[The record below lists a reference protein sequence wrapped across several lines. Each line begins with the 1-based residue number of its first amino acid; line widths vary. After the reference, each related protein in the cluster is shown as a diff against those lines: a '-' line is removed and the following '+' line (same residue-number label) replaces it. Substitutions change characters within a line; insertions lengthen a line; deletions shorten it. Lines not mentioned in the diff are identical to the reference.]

1 MFSRVKPEIPRS
13 ASNWRSS
20 WKVACLGA
28 SRMSGGPS
36 GAAASAAWISRRQR
50 KVLPLPAGP
59 RRKRAGTGNVSRKG
73 TKTQSKKFEEIVKIR
88 PHFLIS
94 FRPGFFIIFRCW
106 KNPDI
111 PPPEN
116 KSKSMP
122 LTHTKDLFA
131 KALKG
136 KYALGA
142 FNVNN
147 MELIQA
153 IVEACEEEKAPLMLQ
168 ISKGARQYANPV
180 YLKKLIEAAVSLSNV
195 PIAVHLDHGDTF
207 ELCKQCIDEGFTS
220 VMIDASHEPFD
231 KNVEITK
238 KVVEY
243 AHKHNC
249 SVESELGHLVGA
261 QFDEGEEGGAHSLSG
276 HYTVP
281 EEAVKFVK
289 ESGCDSLAVAIGNS
303 HGAYKFKGEQHLD
316 LERLKLIKK
325 ALMDAGMGDYPLV
338 LHGASSVPK
347 YLVDEINKYGGKMPD
362 AQGVPEGD
370 IEIARRVGCT
380 KVNIDTDLRMAMTA
394 GIRKVFAEKP
404 GEFDPRKYLGPARQC
419 VKDLVRHK
427 VKDVLCCAGHAFD

>member
-1 MFSRVKPEIPRS
+1 
-13 ASNWRSS
+13 
-20 WKVACLGA
+20 
-28 SRMSGGPS
+28 
-36 GAAASAAWISRRQR
+36 
-50 KVLPLPAGP
+50 
-59 RRKRAGTGNVSRKG
+59 
-73 TKTQSKKFEEIVKIR
+73 
-88 PHFLIS
+88 
-94 FRPGFFIIFRCW
+94 
-106 KNPDI
+106 
-111 PPPEN
+111 
-116 KSKSMP
+116 MP

-153 IVEACEEEKAPLMLQ
+153 IIEACEEEKAPLILQ

-180 YLKKLIEAAVSLSNV
+180 YLKKLIEAAVSVSNI

-220 VMIDASHEPFD
+220 VMIDASHEEFD

-243 AHKHNC
+243 AHKNNC

-261 QFDEGEEGGAHSLSG
+261 QFDEGEEGGAHSMSG

-289 ESGCDSLAVAIGNS
+289 ESGCDSLAIAIGNS

-325 ALMDAGMGDYPLV
+325 ALLEANLGDYPLV

-404 GEFDPRKYLGPARQC
+404 GEFDPRKYLAPARQA

-427 VKDVLCCAGHAFD
+427 VKNVLCSAGHAFD